1 MAEMSKAK
9 KDKKA
14 KAASANRDA
23 ATPRSST
30 WRVRYDNF
38 VEQHATHMFIAAAI
52 LFFVAMIALKLAFS
66 YVEGLASAAL
76 LIFGAVF
83 LWFYHDMVFPL
94 KFGLNGDSVWPYI
107 GIFAFLGWSLDG
119 AGNRLYNIPVGIFC
133 PPASKLAREVVS
145 IETSDGTELGQA
157 FTCVSRI
164 DGSQTEIAWY
174 FVDLVR
180 VAEYAVIGL
189 VLMFAFRGVLYL
201 RNGK

>member
-76 LIFGAVF
+76 LST
-83 LWFYHDMVFPL
+83 YT
-94 KFGLNGDSVWPYI
+94 N
-107 GIFAFLGWSLDG
+107 
-119 AGNRLYNIPVGIFC
+119 
-133 PPASKLAREVVS
+133 ASNSCNA
-145 IETSDGTELGQA
+145 IITHG
-157 FTCVSRI
+157 
-164 DGSQTEIAWY
+164 
-174 FVDLVR
+174 
-180 VAEYAVIGL
+180 
-189 VLMFAFRGVLYL
+189 L
-201 RNGK
+201 RNIEVSKSFAENSFYMPPLH